1 MKDYYE
7 ILGVPRNATQEE
19 IKKAY
24 RKLALEWHPDRN
36 KSPEAEERFKEINKA
51 YEVLSDPEK
60 RKIYDMYGPS
70 AFEGGGI
77 GARAQAGG
85 RTYTYKK
92 GPFTYTYTT
101 FGDIPFDFDF
111 EGFSDP
117 FEIFESFFG
126 FRSPFSRRKRR
137 EVYQARL
144 TFDEAVRGVEKEVV
158 IKGKRKK
165 IKIPAGV
172 DDGQRIRFSDFDLI
186 VEVEPHPYFKR
197 RGQDVYVE
205 KEIDFPTAVLGGVVE
220 VETLDGPLKVKVKP
234 GTKDG
239 SILRVKGKG
248 IAYPHSD
255 KKGDFYIIFRIKLP
269 EKVSSKAKKLLEEL
283 KKEISS

>member
-7 ILGVPRNATQEE
+7 ILGVSKDASQEE
-19 IKKAY
+19 IKRAY
-24 RKLALEWHPDRN
+24 RRLALKWHPDKN

-51 YEVLSDPEK
+51 YEVLSNPEK
-60 RKIYDMYGPS
+60 RKVYDLYGPA
-70 AFEGGGI
+70 AFEGKGATPGGG
-77 GARAQAGG
+77 GA

-126 FRSPFSRRKRR
+126 FRSPFSRRRKPRD
-137 EVYQARL
+137 VYKIKL
-144 TFDEAVRGVEKEVV
+144 SFEEAVKGVEKEIVV
-158 IKGKRKK
+158 KGKTKK

-172 DDGQRIRFSDFDLI
+172 DNGQRIRFSDFDVV

-197 RGQDVYVE
+197 QGQDVYVE
-205 KEIDFPTAVLGGVVE
+205 HEIDFPTAVLGGVIE
-220 VETLDGPLKVKVKP
+220 VETLEGPLKVKVKP

-239 SILRVKGKG
+239 TVVRLKGKG
-248 IAYPHSD
+248 IPYPHSSAR
-255 KKGDFYIIFRIKLP
+255 GDFYIIFRIKVP
-269 EKVSSKAKKLLEEL
+269 EKVSSRAKELLEKL
-283 KKEISS
+283 KGEV

>member
-7 ILGVPRNATQEE
+7 ILGVDKNATLEE

-24 RKLALEWHPDRN
+24 RKLALKWHPDRN
-36 KSPEAEERFKEINKA
+36 KSPEAEEKFKEINKA

-60 RKIYDMYGPS
+60 RKIYDMYGPA
-70 AFEGGGI
+70 AFEGGAAGFS
-77 GARAQAGG
+77 GAAGG
-85 RTYTYKK
+85 PRTYTYKK

-101 FGDIPFDFDF
+101 FSDFPFDFEF

-126 FRSPFSRRKRR
+126 FKSPFSKRKRR
-137 EVYQARL
+137 DVYHINL
-144 TFDEAVRGVEKEVV
+144 TFEEAIKGVEKTVV
-158 IKGKRKK
+158 VKGKERK

-172 DDGQRIRFSDFDLI
+172 SDGQRIRFSDFDLI
-186 VEVEPHPYFKR
+186 VSVAEDAYFKR
-197 RGQDVYVE
+197 QGQDVYVE

-220 VETLDGPLKVKVKP
+220 VKTLDGEIKLRVRP

-239 SILRVKGKG
+239 TVVRLKGKG
-248 IAYPHSD
+248 IVYPNTSRR
-255 KKGDFYIIFRIKLP
+255 GDFYIVFRIKVP

-283 KKEISS
+283 QKEL